1 MAVSIVMHKLHI
13 AEDRLL
19 KQLRGCFSTWSA
31 VKTADNTTGGGDA
44 VVDLRIHLAP
54 LWGDGEPGG
63 VAPVAAC
70 QPRLSFTTL
79 KVTKP
84 TQMLGSFRS
93 DLFLEDT
100 KLWSS

>member
-1 MAVSIVMHKLHI
+1 VAVSIVMHKLHI

-19 KQLRGCFSTWSA
+19 KQLWGCFSTCSA
-31 VKTADNTTGGGDA
+31 VKTAGNTTGGGDA

-100 KLWSS
+100 KL